1 MSRRGA
7 RRSALFALYKWDLT
21 GTLEL
26 EPDADEYTRETVD
39 AVQRDAAELDAR
51 ITASAEGWTADR
63 LGVVERNV
71 LRIAIHELE
80 TGAAPVEVS
89 IDEAV
94 TLAKRY
100 ASEDAGRLVNGILA
114 RVANGGGQRN
124 LLSQGLCG
132 GAAKPRLGRG
142 VIRCDVKCAKREAE
156 SAGP

>member
-21 GTLEL
+21 GKLEL
-26 EPDADEYTRETVD
+26 ERDADEYTRATVE
-39 AVQRDAAELDAR
+39 AVQAEASELDAR

-71 LRIAIHELE
+71 LRIAIHELDAGE
-80 TGAAPVEVS
+80 VPVEVA

-114 RVANGGGQRN
+114 RVAREQ
-124 LLSQGLCG
+124 
-132 GAAKPRLGRG
+132 AA
-142 VIRCDVKCAKREAE
+142 
-156 SAGP
+156 

>member
-21 GTLEL
+21 GKLEL
-26 EPDADEYTRETVD
+26 EPDADEYTRQTVE
-39 AVQRDAAELDAR
+39 AVRDEAPALDER

-80 TGAAPVEVS
+80 TGAAPVEVA

-100 ASEDAGRLVNGILA
+100 ASEDAGRLVNGILG
-114 RVANGGGQRN
+114 RVARD
-124 LLSQGLCG
+124 
-132 GAAKPRLGRG
+132 AA
-142 VIRCDVKCAKREAE
+142 A
-156 SAGP
+156 

>member
-1 MSRRGA
+1 VSRRGA

-21 GTLEL
+21 GKLEL
-26 EPDADEYTRETVD
+26 DPDADDYTRETVE
-39 AVQRDAAELDAR
+39 AVQADAAELDSR

-80 TGAAPVEVS
+80 TSATPVEVA

-114 RVANGGGQRN
+114 RVA
-124 LLSQGLCG
+124 
-132 GAAKPRLGRG
+132 
-142 VIRCDVKCAKREAE
+142 REA
-156 SAGP
+156 AA

>member
-1 MSRRGA
+1 VSRRGA

-21 GTLEL
+21 GKLEL
-26 EPDADEYTRETVD
+26 DPDADEYTRTTVD
-39 AVQRDAAELDAR
+39 AVQSHVAELDER
-51 ITASAEGWTADR
+51 ITASTEGWTADR

-80 TGAAPVEVS
+80 TRATPVEVA

-114 RVANGGGQRN
+114 RVAREE
-124 LLSQGLCG
+124 
-132 GAAKPRLGRG
+132 AA
-142 VIRCDVKCAKREAE
+142 
-156 SAGP
+156 